1 MVMLRHYGMTHFYG
15 GFLGVDLFFVL
26 SGFLI
31 TRLLLAEFEASSHIR
46 FDLFYLRRAC
56 RLLPAIIV
64 LLTLVGILRVLMPV
78 AFHTQVSY
86 WFSVLA
92 VLFFFANVAELGN
105 IGHTWSLSVEEQFYF
120 LWPMTLLVLLRRC
133 RSTGA
138 RIAVVSVL
146 VLAAAVLRAWL
157 QSHGGLGINVYCNL
171 FTRMDSL
178 LIGTMV
184 ALAEGLAGFP
194 EAVVRFCR
202 YRPAEIAMAIFLLA
216 VFLIKDQGMPYM
228 FAGGLTIFA
237 LIAATLITCLIYE
250 DRPTPL
256 KRFLE
261 WHPMVWLGRR
271 SYGIYLYHLPV
282 FYMLQPMHEKFR
294 SQFDQFGYL
303 ALGFGLPVV
312 LAALS
317 YHYVEMPFLKRKVHL
332 KWNFSKPEAVVPSV
346 VQPAGI

>member
-1 MVMLRHYGMTHFYG
+1 MTHFYG

-31 TRLLLAEFEASSHIR
+31 TRLLLAEYEASSHIR

-56 RLLPAIIV
+56 RLLPAIV
-64 LLTLVGILRVLMPV
+64 MLLVFVGILRVLMPV
-78 AFHTQVSY
+78 TFHTQVSY
-86 WFSVLA
+86 WFSVIA

-133 RSTGA
+133 HSTGA
-138 RIAVVSVL
+138 RIAVVAA
-146 VLAAAVLRAWL
+146 LALASAVLRASL
-157 QSHGGLGINVYCNL
+157 QSHGGLGVNVYCNL

-178 LIGTMV
+178 LIGTIV
-184 ALAEGLAGFP
+184 ALAEGLPAFP
-194 EAVVRFCR
+194 EAVARFCR
-202 YRPAEIAMAIFLLA
+202 YRPAEIAMALFLLA
-216 VFLIKDQGMPYM
+216 VILIKEPRMPYM
-228 FAGGLTIFA
+228 FGGGLTIFA
-237 LIAATLITCLIYE
+237 LIAATLVACVIY
-250 DRPTPL
+250 DQRPTTL

-282 FYMLQPMHEKFR
+282 FYMLQPVHEKFKTPL
-294 SQFDQFGYL
+294 DQGAYIV
-303 ALGFGLPVV
+303 AGFVLPVV

-332 KWNFSKPEAVVPSV
+332 KWNFAKPEPAASPAVQAAS
-346 VQPAGI
+346 A